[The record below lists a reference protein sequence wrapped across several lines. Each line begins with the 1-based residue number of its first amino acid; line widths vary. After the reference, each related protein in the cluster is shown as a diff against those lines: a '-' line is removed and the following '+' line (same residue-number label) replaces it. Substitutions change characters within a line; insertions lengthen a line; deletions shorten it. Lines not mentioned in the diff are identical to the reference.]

1 MNKTILTGRL
11 TKDAE
16 LSFTQGSGKAVA
28 NFTLAVDSG
37 YGDNKETAFIPVV
50 VWNKTAEAV
59 ANNTKKGS
67 KVLVQGRISTRSYD
81 AKDGTK
87 RYVTEVIADAYNG
100 IEFLDGKNNNQTQ
113 SNQSSGDNYGEDI
126 TPVDDGDIPF

>member
-1 MNKTILTGRL
+1 MNKVILTGRL
-11 TKDAE
+11 TKDPE
-16 LSFTQGSGKAVA
+16 LSFTQGSGKAVTK
-28 NFTLAVDSG
+28 FTLAVDSG

-50 VWNKTAEAV
+50 VWNKAAEAV

-67 KVLVQGRISTRSYD
+67 KVLVQGKISTRSYD

-100 IEFLDGKNNNQTQ
+100 IEFLDNKNNIQQQNNDT
-113 SNQSSGDNYGEDI
+113 YGEDL
-126 TPVDDGDIPF
+126 TPADDGDIPF